1 LAQRIWAGQP
11 GIEDLGGDPADDLL
25 PQAEMD
31 LREIHK
37 MVSGQF
43 ISFNPGSRQ
52 FYLDLKKTDDFVA
65 LIEKRAESLDTSQF
79 DRYSTRP

>member
-1 LAQRIWAGQP
+1 
-11 GIEDLGGDPADDLL
+11 
-25 PQAEMD
+25 MD